1 MTRMEVHTQ
10 PSDML
15 PTTILLI
22 ARTHSESNI
31 SSNLFFRAMP
41 PALLAHLNMQLEK
54 SVISSF
60 PNGWVGD
67 EAKKMARV
75 STKL

>member
-1 MTRMEVHTQ
+1 MTRMDVHTQ

-31 SSNLFFRAMP
+31 SSNLFSEQCPQHFW
-41 PALLAHLNMQLEK
+41 L
-54 SVISSF
+54 
-60 PNGWVGD
+60 
-67 EAKKMARV
+67 
-75 STKL
+75 T